1 MPCRSVMM
9 RVSLGEI
16 ALEKD
21 SYRAFRSTMLE
32 QYEARA
38 SFQGW
43 RVYADDYTPLHPI
56 QQLRVKIGAFRGQVA
71 CDASRLLRD
80 SPQLEPHVRR
90 ALGIPATVPL
100 LPDGWAVARQIGL
113 RLLPERLCFRRAR
126 GFLNPVRFREGRE
139 FLFKQFVQKSLP
151 GLQYYDGSYDY
162 FLSRSLVLPRTVQE
176 LERIQWLDDGTIW
189 SADRLGLRTP
199 GEFARAFQP
208 SLLRLDGRL
217 LRVLVEEGAVQSQ
230 AELAWVKNGSRYHSE
245 SILSPVDIKRARC
258 QVRVLLTYGVS
269 RQQVAEVFRWSFQRF
284 APERLEATLALLRAF
299 AVDDLSR
306 VFSEV
311 GDSLWLVST
320 ERWRFLLEEVRA
332 RTAQDIG
339 RFKPLLEAYHCVS
352 VDMVRCLY
360 RLGADLEG
368 MAGCQSMLREVA
380 RQENSPVEDLERL
393 AAPAHALSIS
403 QLAQCISYLD
413 GRRDLAGFL
422 AVLFR
427 HGYGGAESVLAF
439 QVCYEHVGPKSL
451 DHYLS
456 VVGERGRGE
465 PDEAVAEWVLLAAK
479 GGYWDSF
486 EYLVA
491 TVDLPSLASLHQVL
505 KVAKVGAELLRHLVE
520 ERGLTTR
527 RTLCDWY
534 QKAEGIQEYQ
544 GGGFHDALDRVLLDD
559 AFARNRFNLL
569 EHNQACVASV
579 VGDRV
584 TERLGPWPS
593 SRGDEATRQAYWA
606 ARDVE
611 TRRERDYLVPHL
623 PPLLDRSGG
632 LLLPSLLE
640 TLWAGPQELDR
651 QLTRFSPLLDELL
664 KGRGPT
670 SDTLSKLEIDAIGW
684 VYCTAASVVR
694 QRWPELLGREGD
706 IAKLS
711 LRSEYPMAW
720 TRTQWRIKR
729 PLDREGLH
737 ALAKAASFAKRFAP
751 AEFTDMF
758 DACRHL
764 RPGLL
769 TEPSADVLLLLRHL
783 GVLLAAAALDTV
795 VAEWLREGFAALRE
809 IDDDSLVAYQRIRDL
824 HDFFCVALPDALAAH
839 QEQFVARFNEGDA
852 MHLASRLGVAVPEQ
866 AQGHACLAEALA
878 RTRDVVLRKF
888 SAWAKRELSKFVD
901 DDKATGQVS
910 RFSATVSKHPAAFF
924 AKEAALLCTRPN
936 IKMWL
941 EERHSHLLV
950 FDPVGKKLVG
960 MAMLYIEPI
969 PVLHRSRPSLIIRAI
984 NPTEQAMACHDPASI
999 VDAFLGVA
1007 EQIAHDNQLAAV
1019 AFPTGAG
1026 MHLLSNRQE
1035 IEDDLKARFISRA
1048 SPWLRYRGDEVPA
1061 AGSSRLEP
1069 PHAVGATFDAYEK
1082 GQARVEILYVIWR
1095 AGISSQEEEA
1105 VNQYSDED
1113 FGWQAS

>member
-1 MPCRSVMM
+1 M
-9 RVSLGEI
+9 
-16 ALEKD
+16 
-21 SYRAFRSTMLE
+21 
-32 QYEARA
+32 
-38 SFQGW
+38 
-43 RVYADDYTPLHPI
+43 
-56 QQLRVKIGAFRGQVA
+56 
-71 CDASRLLRD
+71 
-80 SPQLEPHVRR
+80 
-90 ALGIPATVPL
+90 
-100 LPDGWAVARQIGL
+100 
-113 RLLPERLCFRRAR
+113 
-126 GFLNPVRFREGRE
+126 
-139 FLFKQFVQKSLP
+139 
-151 GLQYYDGSYDY
+151 
-162 FLSRSLVLPRTVQE
+162 
-176 LERIQWLDDGTIW
+176 
-189 SADRLGLRTP
+189 
-199 GEFARAFQP
+199 
-208 SLLRLDGRL
+208 
-217 LRVLVEEGAVQSQ
+217 
-230 AELAWVKNGSRYHSE
+230 
-245 SILSPVDIKRARC
+245 ARC
-258 QVRVLLTYGVS
+258 QVRLLLAYGVS
-269 RQQVAEVFRWSFQRF
+269 RQQVAEVFRWSFQNF

-299 AVDDLSR
+299 AVDDLSG

-332 RTAQDIG
+332 TTAQDIG
-339 RFKPLLEAYHCVS
+339 RFKALLESYRCVS
-352 VDMVRCLY
+352 MEMVRCLY

-368 MAGCQSMLREVA
+368 LARCQSMLLAVA
-380 RQENSPVEDLERL
+380 RQEKPPVADLERL
-393 AAPAHALSIS
+393 AAPAHLLSIG
-403 QLAQCISYLD
+403 QLAQCVSYLD

-422 AVLFR
+422 AVLSQ
-427 HGYGGAESVLAF
+427 HGYGSAESVLAF
-439 QVCYEHVGPKSL
+439 QVCYEHMGPVSL
-451 DHYLS
+451 DRYLT

-479 GGYWDSF
+479 GGDWDSF

-491 TVDLPSLASLHQVL
+491 AVDLPRLVSLHQVL

-520 ERGLTTR
+520 ERGLITR
-527 RTLCDWY
+527 RALCDWY
-534 QKAEGIQEYQ
+534 QKAEGIQEYR

-569 EHNQACVASV
+569 EHNQACVTSV

-584 TERLGPWPS
+584 AERLGPWPS
-593 SRGDEATRQAYWA
+593 SREDEAALQAYRA
-606 ARDVE
+606 ARDVAI
-611 TRRERDYLVPHL
+611 RRERDYLVPHL
-623 PPLLDRSGG
+623 SPFLDRSGG

-640 TLWAGPQELDR
+640 TLWVGPQELDR

-694 QRWPELLGREGD
+694 QQWPKLLGREGD
-706 IAKLS
+706 IGKLT

-737 ALAKAASFAKRFAP
+737 ALVKAVSFAKRFAP
-751 AEFTDMF
+751 AEFADMF

-783 GVLLAAAALDTV
+783 GVLLAVAEPDTV
-795 VAEWLREGFAALRE
+795 VAEWLSESFAALRE

-824 HDFFCVALPDALAAH
+824 HGFFCVALPDALAAH
-839 QEQFVARFNEGDA
+839 QEQFVARFEERDA
-852 MHLASRLGVAVPEQ
+852 MHLASRLGVAVSEQ
-866 AQGHACLAEALA
+866 GQGRGHACLAEALA
-878 RTRDVVLRKF
+878 RTRDVVLSKF

-901 DDKATGQVS
+901 DDKAAGQVS

-924 AKEAALLCTRPN
+924 AKEAALLCTRFN
-936 IKMWL
+936 INMWL

-950 FDPVGKKLVG
+950 FDPEGKKLVG

-969 PVLHRSRPSLIIRAI
+969 KVLHRSRPSLIIRAI
-984 NPTEQAMACHDPASI
+984 NPTERAMACHDPASI

-1048 SPWLRYRGDEVPA
+1048 SPWRRYRGDEVPA

-1082 GQARVEILYVIWR
+1082 GQARVELLYVIWR
-1095 AGISSQEEEA
+1095 ARISSQEEEA
-1105 VNQYSDED
+1105 LSQYSDED